1 MNSMAD
7 NQKVYQAIKT
17 IADELCKENKTY
29 LRADLAFE
37 LKKYGIA
44 SDSSEVS
51 KLVFD
56 AYRYGKSN
64 VYLREYFRLNRYMTV
79 SWFGSINLS
88 GDSPN
93 DKAFQENAFY
103 ISFGPD
109 DIKFSLGYDFIRQ
122 NTFFL
127 VELMMNAKG
136 TTLDYDRLEI
146 KQDKKAKKS
155 NNSSE
160 DKNDS
165 DFQQSNKAPVLQHA
179 VVEDVK
185 NVEDVL

>member
-56 AYRYGKSN
+56 AYRYF
-64 VYLREYFRLNRYMTV
+64 YLMPTDISMIMAISPLLLFPIIHVQPLWLNT
-79 SWFGSINLS
+79 S
-88 GDSPN
+88 
-93 DKAFQENAFY
+93 
-103 ISFGPD
+103 
-109 DIKFSLGYDFIRQ
+109 
-122 NTFFL
+122 
-127 VELMMNAKG
+127 
-136 TTLDYDRLEI
+136 
-146 KQDKKAKKS
+146 
-155 NNSSE
+155 
-160 DKNDS
+160 
-165 DFQQSNKAPVLQHA
+165 
-179 VVEDVK
+179 
-185 NVEDVL
+185 